1 MSQPPVIITTGAS
14 RGLGAAVADWL
25 ARVGSALTLTARS
38 AEALSETTE
47 AVTRL
52 GGQALPV
59 AADVA
64 DPEAADKVVRET
76 IDRFGRIDAVINNA
90 GILAPIA
97 RLADADP
104 AQWGRN
110 IEVNLL
116 GPVYLIQSAL
126 PFLSRSGGR
135 VVNVSSGAAD
145 KAIPGWSAYCAA
157 KAGLTHLT
165 RVLAAEHPEITAVSI
180 RPGVV
185 DTRMQAE
192 IRERGDDGM
201 TAEAVAGF
209 RRLKADGELEP
220 PAIPARAIAW
230 LALKAPADW
239 SGRFLDYDDPA
250 VATPAADLFG
260 PVPDGRWAPAAG
272 DETQTERSP

>member
-1 MSQPPVIITTGAS
+1 MSQPPVVIITGAS

-25 ARVGSALTLTARS
+25 ARVGAALTLTARS
-38 AEALSETTE
+38 TDSLAETAA
-47 AVTRL
+47 AVAQL

-59 AADVA
+59 AADAA
-64 DPEAADKVVRET
+64 DPEAAEQVVRET

-90 GILAPIA
+90 GILDPIA

-104 AQWGRN
+104 AQWRRN

-116 GPVYLIQSAL
+116 GPVYLIRAAL
-126 PFLSRSGGR
+126 PFLTRSGGR
-135 VVNVSSGAAD
+135 AVNVSSGAAD
-145 KAIPGWSAYCAA
+145 RAVSGWSAYCAA

-165 RVLAAEHPEITAVSI
+165 RVLAAEHPEITAVAI

-185 DTRMQAE
+185 DTRMQTE
-192 IRERGDDGM
+192 IRERGDGGM

-209 RRLKADGELEP
+209 RRLEADGELEP
-220 PAIPARAIAW
+220 PAVPGRAIAW

-250 VATPAADLFG
+250 VADPAAALFG
-260 PVPDGRWAPAAG
+260 PAPGGR
-272 DETQTERSP
+272 

>member
-1 MSQPPVIITTGAS
+1 MSQPPVIIITGAS

-38 AEALSETTE
+38 ADALSETTD
-47 AVTRL
+47 AVIQR
-52 GGQALPV
+52 GGRALPV
-59 AADVA
+59 AADA
-64 DPEAADKVVRET
+64 AGPEAADKVVRET

-90 GILAPIA
+90 GILSPIA

-104 AQWGRN
+104 TQWRRN
-110 IEVNLL
+110 IDVNLL
-116 GPVYLIQSAL
+116 GPVYLIRAAL
-126 PFLSRSGGR
+126 PFLSRSTGR
-135 VVNVSSGAAD
+135 AVNVSSGAAD
-145 KAIPGWSAYCAA
+145 KAISGWSAYCAA

-165 RVLAAEHPEITAVSI
+165 RVLAAEYPEITAVSI

-192 IRERGDDGM
+192 IRKNGEAGM
-201 TAEAVAGF
+201 TDEAVAGF
-209 RRLKADGELEP
+209 RRLKADGALEP
-220 PAIPARAIAW
+220 PAVPARAIAW

-260 PVPDGRWAPAAG
+260 PTTGGR
-272 DETQTERSP
+272 